1 MNVLRHAR
9 SGRQA
14 LVVVA
19 LSLMLGACA
28 STPPPKSVDESTPA
42 GTPAS
47 QTTANPLAISDPAQG
62 LNRRVYRFN
71 ALTER
76 YVLLPVVHVYD
87 RYTPGFMR
95 TGIANFFSNIS
106 EITTFTNTVLQLK
119 PKSSAVT
126 ASRFVINSTVGIGGL
141 FDPAT
146 HMGCEQRDE
155 DFGQTLG
162 HYGVGTGP
170 YLVLPFL
177 GRSDLRD
184 AGGLAAD
191 QGCSMGSTRC
201 RPTATCPPAWPRPH
215 VCTRQARSTTSI
227 TPRPARRSSTG
238 RCSWCL

>member
-28 STPPPKSVDESTPA
+28 STPPPKSIDNSTPA

-62 LNRRVYRFN
+62 LNRRIYRFN
-71 ALTER
+71 ALTDE

-95 TGIANFFSNIS
+95 TGVANFFSNIG
-106 EITTFTNTVLQLK
+106 EITTFTNSVLQLK

-146 HMGCEQRDE
+146 HIGL
-155 DFGQTLG
+155 QTARRG
-162 HYGVGTGP
+162 
-170 YLVLPFL
+170 F
-177 GRSDLRD
+177 RSDAGALRRGHR
-184 AGGLAAD
+184 AVSRVAVL
-191 QGCSMGSTRC
+191 
-201 RPTATCPPAWPRPH
+201 WP
-215 VCTRQARSTTSI
+215 V
-227 TPRPARRSSTG
+227 RPA
-238 RCSWCL
+238 